1 MTIAVGMLCS
11 DGVVIAA
18 DREEGDGYFKND
30 VGKIRATFRGRSPVG
45 QIAIA
50 GAGSGPYID
59 EVSKSLTSEFCE
71 EASGK
76 EELLKKHRE
85 YFKGV
90 VRPMAVYGVNAPD
103 YGLIIGVTG
112 GNTGMSLYSTSGLA
126 FNEIQDYE
134 AIGVGAMVANSWFS
148 RLWDRVPVQWGAMLA
163 AYVVFQVKQSVP
175 GCGQGTDIIILSA
188 NPAPFPARVVPQG
201 VRKWEELFST
211 KLRALDRELFHYVL
225 GLNVDPIRLLRTQTG
240 KEALEKRIEDVRKD
254 FTPSTVQ
261 KSEGQQ

>member
-1 MTIAVGMLCS
+1 MTIAVGLLCS

-18 DREEGDGYFKND
+18 DREEGDGYFKHD

-59 EVSKSLTSEFCE
+59 EVSKLLTDEFCE
-71 EASGK
+71 EQSGRA
-76 EELLKKHRE
+76 ELLKKHRE
-85 YFKGV
+85 YYKGV
-90 VRPMAVYGVNAPD
+90 VRPMAVYGTNAPD
-103 YGLIIGVTG
+103 YGLIVGTTG
-112 GNTGMSLYSTSGLA
+112 GNTGTNIYSTSGLA

-148 RLWDRVPVQWGAMLA
+148 RLFDRVPVKWGVILA

-175 GCGQGTDIIILSA
+175 GCGHGTDILILSN
-188 NPAPFPARVVPQG
+188 NPAPFPSRVLPQG

-211 KLRALDRELFHYVL
+211 KLRVLDRELFHHVI
-225 GLNVDPIRLLRTQTG
+225 GLNMDPRYLLRTQIG
-240 KEALEKRIEDVRKD
+240 KEALEQRVEDVRKE
-254 FTPSTVQ
+254 FTPSTPQ
-261 KSEGQQ
+261 TSEDQQ